1 VINKAILLYT
11 FRRYLHWYTMLCTI
25 GALLFTSFT
34 IGSIL
39 SAPSHVMADF
49 GRTFLFGPF
58 VPIVVGYTMV
68 VPQVANAQL
77 RKDGEYL
84 SLIFTRPISRCSY
97 VMTKWVSGVIA
108 IILVTAVLTAMS
120 LAFCQLFHL
129 LVFRYDAAPHI
140 VDQFAIIDAVCNAL
154 GYSALM
160 ILVSTFPH
168 PWGKIALV
176 VALYASLLASTA
188 ISVLSYAAEFMAMN
202 DLAKPLAVLAQILT
216 SIFGITFDSYHIV
229 NSSTFPLSN
238 VIIFVSNIALY
249 LTLSVLV
256 MSMREFFYAN
266 D

>member
-1 VINKAILLYT
+1 
-11 FRRYLHWYTMLCTI
+11 MLCTI
-25 GALLFTSFT
+25 GALLMTSFT

-49 GRTFLFGPF
+49 GRSFLFGPF

-97 VMTKWVSGVIA
+97 VMTKWLSGVIA
-108 IILVTAVLTAMS
+108 IIVVTCVLTLMT
-120 LAFCQLFHL
+120 LAFCQILHA
-129 LVFRYDAAPHI
+129 LVFRYEAAPNI
-140 VDQFAIIDAVCNAL
+140 IDQFAVIDVLCNAL

-168 PWGKIALV
+168 PWGKIALI
-176 VALYASLLASTA
+176 VALYAGLLASTA

-202 DLAKPLAVLAQILT
+202 DLAKPLAVIAQILT
-216 SIFGITFDSYHIV
+216 SVLGITFDSYHIV
-229 NSSTFPLSN
+229 NSSTFPIANVMIFISN
-238 VIIFVSNIALY
+238 VALY

-256 MSMREFFYAN
+256 MSLREFFYAN